1 MQVKNMPIMNG
12 DNNDKQP
19 RRQNTWERLKSQS
32 FYQAMVWPGIIFMI
46 IFNFI
51 PLYGI
56 IIAFKDYSV
65 LDTIS
70 NAEWVGLQYFREFFS
85 DSMFWTVMKN
95 TLGISFFKLIIGF
108 PAAIIVAVLINEIVN
123 VRLKKLVQTI
133 SYLPHFLSWV
143 ILGGMFISWLSDTGL
158 VNNVLI
164 DFGAIQQP
172 IRFLTDPNKYW
183 AIAVI
188 SDIWKEVGWNT
199 ILYIAAMTGINPALY
214 EAAKIDGA
222 SKIKQIIHVTIPSIR
237 HIIALTFVLSVGGL
251 LGSNLDQTLVLQNP
265 VNYQTSE
272 VINSFVYKMGIQ
284 QGDFSY
290 ATAIGLFVSVI
301 SLILVVGSHLFTKKI
316 SDQSVF

>member
-1 MQVKNMPIMNG
+1 
-12 DNNDKQP
+12 
-19 RRQNTWERLKSQS
+19 
-32 FYQAMVWPGIIFMI
+32 MVWPGVIFMI
-46 IFNFI
+46 VFNFI

-65 LDTIS
+65 LDTIA

-85 DSMFWTVMKN
+85 DSMFWTVIKN
-95 TLGISFFKLIIGF
+95 TLGISFLKLLFGF
-108 PAAIIVAVLINEIVN
+108 PAAILLAILINEIVN
-123 VRLKKLVQTI
+123 VRLKKIVQTV

-143 ILGGMFISWLSDTGL
+143 ILGGMFISWLSETGL
-158 VNNVLI
+158 INNLLLDSNLI
-164 DFGAIQQP
+164 KEP
-172 IRFLTDPNKYW
+172 IRFLTDPSKYW

-222 SKIKQIIHVTIPSIR
+222 SKWKQIIHVTIPSIR

-265 VNYQTSE
+265 INYQTSE

-301 SLILVVGSHLFTKKI
+301 SLILVVGSHLLTKKI
-316 SDQSVF
+316 SDTSVF

>member
-1 MQVKNMPIMNG
+1 MTNEKLPKKTKLS
-12 DNNDKQP
+12 DKF
-19 RRQNTWERLKSQS
+19 KAQS
-32 FYQAMVWPGIIFMI
+32 FYQAMVWPGVIFMI
-46 IFNFI
+46 VFNFI

-65 LDTIS
+65 LDTIA

-85 DSMFWTVMKN
+85 DSMFWTVIKN
-95 TLGISFFKLIIGF
+95 TLGISFLKLLFGF
-108 PAAIIVAVLINEIVN
+108 PAAILLAILINEIVN
-123 VRLKKLVQTI
+123 VRLKKIVQTV

-143 ILGGMFISWLSDTGL
+143 ILGGMFISWLSETGL
-158 VNNVLI
+158 INNLLLDSNLI
-164 DFGAIQQP
+164 KEP
-172 IRFLTDPNKYW
+172 IRFLTDPSKYW

-222 SKIKQIIHVTIPSIR
+222 SKWKQIIHVTIPSIR

-265 VNYQTSE
+265 INYQTSE

-301 SLILVVGSHLFTKKI
+301 SLILVVGSHLLTKKI
-316 SDQSVF
+316 SDTSVF

>member
-1 MQVKNMPIMNG
+1 MAKEKLQNSEKRKTKLS
-12 DNNDKQP
+12 DKF
-19 RRQNTWERLKSQS
+19 KAQS
-32 FYQAMVWPGIIFMI
+32 FYQAMVWPGVIFMI

-65 LDTIS
+65 LDTIA

-85 DSMFWTVMKN
+85 DSMFWTVIKN
-95 TLGISFFKLIIGF
+95 TLGISFLKLLFGF
-108 PAAIIVAVLINEIVN
+108 PAAILLAILINEIVN
-123 VRLKKLVQTI
+123 VRLKKIVQTV

-143 ILGGMFISWLSDTGL
+143 ILGGMFISWLSETGL
-158 VNNVLI
+158 INNILI
-164 DFGAIQQP
+164 DANLIEKP

-183 AIAVI
+183 GIAVI

-222 SKIKQIIHVTIPSIR
+222 SKLKQIIHVTIPSIR

-301 SLILVVGSHLFTKKI
+301 SLILVVGSHLLTKKI
-316 SDQSVF
+316 SDTSVF

>member
-1 MQVKNMPIMNG
+1 MQSKNVSPVNPVPNKKRKSIW
-12 DNNDKQP
+12 Q
-19 RRQNTWERLKSQS
+19 RLKGQS
-32 FYQAMVWPGIIFMI
+32 FYQVMVWPGILLMI

-65 LDTIS
+65 LDTIA
-70 NAEWVGLQYFREFFS
+70 NAEWVGLEYFKEFFA

-95 TLGISFFKLIIGF
+95 TLGISFFKLLIGF
-108 PAAIIVAVLINEIVN
+108 PAAIILAVLINEIVS
-123 VRLKKLVQTI
+123 VRLKKIVQTI

-143 ILGGMFISWLSDTGL
+143 ILGGMFITWLSDTGL
-158 VNNVLI
+158 VNNLMI
-164 DFGAIQQP
+164 DFGLIHTP
-172 IRFLTDPNKYW
+172 IRFLTDPDKYW

-214 EAAKIDGA
+214 EAARMDGA
-222 SKIKQIIHVTIPSIR
+222 SKIQQIINITIPSIR

-265 VNYQTSE
+265 VNYQASE
-272 VINSFVYKMGIQ
+272 VINSFVYKMGIR

-290 ATAIGLFVSVI
+290 ATAIGLFVSVV
-301 SLILVVGSHLFTKKI
+301 SLILVVGSHLLTKKI
-316 SDQSVF
+316 SDESVF

>member
-1 MQVKNMPIMNG
+1 MTNEKLLKKTKLS
-12 DNNDKQP
+12 DKF
-19 RRQNTWERLKSQS
+19 KAQS
-32 FYQAMVWPGIIFMI
+32 FYQAMVWPGVIFMI
-46 IFNFI
+46 VFNFI

-65 LDTIS
+65 LDTIA

-85 DSMFWTVMKN
+85 DSMFWTVIKN
-95 TLGISFFKLIIGF
+95 TLGISFLKLLFGF
-108 PAAIIVAVLINEIVN
+108 PAAILLAILINEIVN
-123 VRLKKLVQTI
+123 VRLKKIVQTV

-143 ILGGMFISWLSDTGL
+143 ILGGMFISWLSETGL
-158 VNNVLI
+158 INNLLLDSNLI
-164 DFGAIQQP
+164 KEP
-172 IRFLTDPNKYW
+172 IRFLTDPSKYW

-222 SKIKQIIHVTIPSIR
+222 SKWKQIIHVTIPSIR

-265 VNYQTSE
+265 INYQTSE

-301 SLILVVGSHLFTKKI
+301 SLILVVGSHLLTKKI
-316 SDQSVF
+316 SDTSVF

>member
-1 MQVKNMPIMNG
+1 MVARKRSKW
-12 DNNDKQP
+12 DKF
-19 RRQNTWERLKSQS
+19 KSQL
-32 FYQAMVWPGIIFMI
+32 FFQGMVWPGIIFMI

-65 LDTIS
+65 VDSIS
-70 NAEWVGLQYFREFFS
+70 SADWVGLQYFQEFFS
-85 DSMFWTVMKN
+85 DRMFWTVMKN
-95 TLGISFFKLIIGF
+95 TLGISFFKLLIGF
-108 PAAIIVAVLINEIVN
+108 PAAIILAVLINEIVN
-123 VRLKKLVQTI
+123 VRLKKIVQTI

-143 ILGGMFISWLSDTGL
+143 ILGGMFITWLSETGL
-158 VNNVLI
+158 VNNLLVDTGLI
-164 DFGAIQQP
+164 SQP
-172 IRFLTDPNKYW
+172 IRFLTTPEKYW
-183 AIAVI
+183 AVAVI
-188 SDIWKEVGWNT
+188 SDIWKEIGWNT

-222 SKIKQIIHVTIPSIR
+222 SKLKQIIHITIPSIR

-265 VNYQTSE
+265 VNYQASE

-301 SLILVVGSHLFTKKI
+301 SLILVVGSHMLTKKI
-316 SDQSVF
+316 SDESVF

>member
-1 MQVKNMPIMNG
+1 
-12 DNNDKQP
+12 
-19 RRQNTWERLKSQS
+19 
-32 FYQAMVWPGIIFMI
+32 MVWPGIILMV

-70 NAEWVGLQYFREFFS
+70 NAEWVGTQYFQEFFS
-85 DSMFWTVMKN
+85 DSMFWTVMSN
-95 TLGISFFKLIIGF
+95 TIGISFFKLLIGF
-108 PAAIIVAVLINEIVN
+108 PSAIILAVLINEIVN
-123 VRLKKLVQTI
+123 KKLKKLVQTI

-143 ILGGMFISWLSDTGL
+143 ILGGMFITWLSDTGL
-158 VNNVLI
+158 VNNILLGSGMI
-164 DFGAIQQP
+164 DQP
-172 IRFLTDPNKYW
+172 IRFLTDPDKYW

-199 ILYIAAMTGINPALY
+199 ILYIAAMTGINPSLY
-214 EAAKIDGA
+214 EAARMDGA
-222 SKIKQIIHVTIPSIR
+222 TKFQQITRITIPSIR

-265 VNYQTSE
+265 VNYQASE
-272 VINSFVYKMGIQ
+272 VINSFVYRMGIQ

-290 ATAIGLFVSVI
+290 ATAVGLFVSVI
-301 SLILVVGSHLFTKKI
+301 SLLLVVGSHLLTKKI
-316 SDQSVF
+316 SDESVF

>member
-1 MQVKNMPIMNG
+1 METKAMMGNG
-12 DNNDKQP
+12 KPRKQSFI
-19 RRQNTWERLKSQS
+19 NRLKAQS
-32 FYQAMVWPGIIFMI
+32 FYQAMVWPGIILMI

-70 NAEWVGLQYFREFFS
+70 NAEWVGTMYFREFFG
-85 DSMFWTVMKN
+85 DKMFWTVMTN
-95 TLGISFFKLIIGF
+95 TLGISFFKLLIGF
-108 PAAIIVAVLINEIVN
+108 PAAIGLAILINEIVN
-123 VRLKKLVQTI
+123 VRLKKVVQTV

-143 ILGGMFISWLSDTGL
+143 ILGGMFITWLSDTGL
-158 VNNVLI
+158 VNNLLIGAGLI
-164 DFGAIQQP
+164 DQP
-172 IRFLTDPNKYW
+172 IRFLTDPDKYW

-214 EAAKIDGA
+214 EAARMDGA
-222 SKIKQIIHVTIPSIR
+222 NKFQQITRITIPSIR

-265 VNYQTSE
+265 VNYQSSE

-290 ATAIGLFVSVI
+290 ATAVGLFVSVV
-301 SLILVVGSHLFTKKI
+301 SLILVVGSHLLTKKI
-316 SDQSVF
+316 SDESVF

>member
-1 MQVKNMPIMNG
+1 MAKEKLQNSEKRKTKLS
-12 DNNDKQP
+12 DKF
-19 RRQNTWERLKSQS
+19 KAQS
-32 FYQAMVWPGIIFMI
+32 FYQAMVWPGVIFMI

-65 LDTIS
+65 LDTIA

-85 DSMFWTVMKN
+85 DSMFWTVIKN
-95 TLGISFFKLIIGF
+95 TLGISFLKLLFGF
-108 PAAIIVAVLINEIVN
+108 PAAILLAILINEIVN
-123 VRLKKLVQTI
+123 VRLKKIVQTV

-143 ILGGMFISWLSDTGL
+143 ILGGMFISWLSETGL
-158 VNNVLI
+158 INNLLI
-164 DFGAIQQP
+164 DANLIEKP

-183 AIAVI
+183 GIAVI

-222 SKIKQIIHVTIPSIR
+222 SKLKQIIHVTIPSIR

-251 LGSNLDQTLVLQNP
+251 LESNLDQTLVLQNP

-301 SLILVVGSHLFTKKI
+301 SLILVVGSHLLTKKI
-316 SDQSVF
+316 SDTSVF

>member
-1 MQVKNMPIMNG
+1 MESKGVMLKATPQKRSFLQ
-12 DNNDKQP
+12 K
-19 RRQNTWERLKSQS
+19 LKSQS
-32 FYQAMVWPGIIFMI
+32 FYQAMVWPGIILMI

-56 IIAFKDYSV
+56 VIAFKDYSV
-65 LDTIS
+65 LDSIA
-70 NAEWVGLQYFREFFS
+70 NAEWVGTQYFQEFFS
-85 DSMFWTVMKN
+85 DSMFWTVMSN
-95 TLGISFFKLIIGF
+95 TLGISFFKLLIGF
-108 PAAIIVAVLINEIVN
+108 PAAIGLAVLINEIVH
-123 VRLKKLVQTI
+123 VRLKKVVQTV

-143 ILGGMFISWLSDTGL
+143 ILGGMFITWLSDTGL
-158 VNNVLI
+158 VNNLLLGFGLI
-164 DFGAIQQP
+164 DEP
-172 IRFLTDPNKYW
+172 IRFLTDSEKYW

-214 EAAKIDGA
+214 EAARMDGA
-222 SKIKQIIHVTIPSIR
+222 TKFQQITRITIPSIR

-265 VNYQTSE
+265 VNYQSSE

-290 ATAIGLFVSVI
+290 ATAVGLFVSVV
-301 SLILVVGSHLFTKKI
+301 SLILVVGSHLLTKKI
-316 SDQSVF
+316 SDESVF

>member
-1 MQVKNMPIMNG
+1 METKAMMGERKPR
-12 DNNDKQP
+12 KQ
-19 RRQNTWERLKSQS
+19 NFLGRLKAQS
-32 FYQAMVWPGIIFMI
+32 FYQAMVWPGIILMI

-65 LDTIS
+65 LDTIA
-70 NAEWVGLQYFREFFS
+70 NAEWVGAQYFQEFFS
-85 DSMFWTVMKN
+85 DRMFWTVMTN
-95 TLGISFFKLIIGF
+95 TLGISFFKLLIGF
-108 PAAIIVAVLINEIVN
+108 PAAIGLAILINEIVH
-123 VRLKKLVQTI
+123 VRLKKVVQTV

-143 ILGGMFISWLSDTGL
+143 ILGGMFITWLSDTGL
-158 VNNVLI
+158 VNNMLLGAGLI
-164 DFGAIQQP
+164 DQP
-172 IRFLTDPNKYW
+172 IRFLTDPDKYW

-214 EAAKIDGA
+214 EAARMDGA
-222 SKIKQIIHVTIPSIR
+222 SKFQQITRITIPSIR

-265 VNYQTSE
+265 VNYQSSE

-290 ATAIGLFVSVI
+290 ATAVGLFVSVI
-301 SLILVVGSHLFTKKI
+301 SLILVVGSHLLTKKI
-316 SDQSVF
+316 SDESVF